1 MSSEAAPSHGAT
13 QTPPAQS
20 VRNRRSVCVFCASST
35 EISQRY
41 LDLAAEVGTNLGRRG
56 YTLVS
61 GGGSI
66 SSMGALAVAA
76 RGAGARTVG
85 VIPEALLAYEV
96 GDHDAD
102 ELVVTADMRERKGVM
117 DARADAFLVLPG
129 GIGTLEEFFEAW
141 VGSVLGMHS
150 KPVVVL
156 DPWDDYAALHQ
167 LLRDLVASRFVSID
181 VAARVVWT
189 RGVSE
194 SLDAIERHWE
204 QVGGQEF
211 PSSLPQPTR
220 GGTAGGGSAEAG
232 VPVDLPTYLESD

>member
-1 MSSEAAPSHGAT
+1 MSSEAAPSPGVT
-13 QTPPAQS
+13 RVPSTEGVP
-20 VRNRRSVCVFCASST
+20 RRRSVCVFCASST
-35 EISQRY
+35 DIATRY
-41 LDLAAEVGTNLGRRG
+41 LDLAADVGTNLGRRG

-61 GGGSI
+61 GGGAI
-66 SSMGALAVAA
+66 SSMGALAMAA
-76 RGAGARTVG
+76 RGAGAHTVG

-96 GDHDAD
+96 GDRDAD
-102 ELVVTADMRERKGVM
+102 ELVITADMRERKGVM

-167 LLRDLVASRFVSID
+167 LLRDLVASGFVSID

-204 QVGGQEF
+204 QTAEHSRPASMSRPTSGG
-211 PSSLPQPTR
+211 P
-220 GGTAGGGSAEAG
+220 AGVR
-232 VPVDLPTYLESD
+232 VPVDVPTFLESD

>member
-1 MSSEAAPSHGAT
+1 
-13 QTPPAQS
+13 
-20 VRNRRSVCVFCASST
+20 
-35 EISQRY
+35 
-41 LDLAAEVGTNLGRRG
+41 
-56 YTLVS
+56 
-61 GGGSI
+61 
-66 SSMGALAVAA
+66 MGALAVAA
-76 RGAGARTVG
+76 RRAGAHTVG
-85 VIPEALLAYEV
+85 VIPAALLAYEV
-96 GDHDAD
+96 GDADAD
-102 ELVVTADMRERKGVM
+102 ELIVTADMRERKGVM

-167 LLRDLVASRFVSID
+167 LLRDMVASRFVSVD

-204 QVGGQEF
+204 RQAWSATTAGASQLVGGGDAG
-211 PSSLPQPTR
+211 T
-220 GGTAGGGSAEAG
+220 TAGAQAEVVQDARSG
-232 VPVDLPTYLESD
+232 ADTEVDLATYLESD